1 MEGAI
6 YSHKNNDDF
15 IFIIIIDQNIFSS
28 TDFTTVSFDEFYS
41 FFCSKYMYPAKI
53 PNYYYINMYM
63 HTYVS
68 FPQTTL
74 WIARKEVLL
83 FAWFFVET
91 LEPWNKQEKRSK

>member
-41 FFCSKYMYPAKI
+41 FFVQNTCILQKFLTI
-53 PNYYYINMYM
+53 I
-63 HTYVS
+63 
-68 FPQTTL
+68 
-74 WIARKEVLL
+74 I
-83 FAWFFVET
+83 
-91 LEPWNKQEKRSK
+91 